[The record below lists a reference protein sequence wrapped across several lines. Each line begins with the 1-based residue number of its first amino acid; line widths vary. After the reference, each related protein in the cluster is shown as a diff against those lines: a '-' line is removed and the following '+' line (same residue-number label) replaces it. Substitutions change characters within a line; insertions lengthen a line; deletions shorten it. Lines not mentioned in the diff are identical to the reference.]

1 MPQKSKEA
9 TPYDK
14 AREHLETLKK
24 AMETAETAASANGAN
39 KQQRDAAAHAKE
51 RYEKEAVNVRRLG
64 FKQIGGMRT
73 TKAIIAIRAL
83 AKVAN
88 VRAYNFSSTDV
99 AKIETLLTAE
109 LVKMREKFNTALAG
123 KPTQSTDV
131 IVNFD

>member
-9 TPYDK
+9 TAYDK

-24 AMETAETAASANGAN
+24 AMDDSAKVAEANGAT
-39 KQQRDAAAHAKE
+39 KLQKDAAAHAKE
-51 RYEKEAVNVRRLG
+51 RHDKEATNVRRLG

-88 VRAYNFSSTDV
+88 VRAYNFSSADI
-99 AKIETLLTAE
+99 AKIESLLTAE
-109 LVKMREKFNTALAG
+109 MVKMRDKFNTALAG
-123 KPTQSTDV
+123 KPTQSADISVT
-131 IVNFD
+131 FD